1 MAVSGREYRWLIL
14 PIETKVRE
22 LDGKLLLAATAA
34 ERGWAVILGQV
45 ERIVGNTLHLPGVVL
60 EKDGYFGNPRIGP
73 FLASGKR
80 VCALDEEGLVYLNS
94 DDYCRRRLDRQ
105 NLHRL
110 DRVFVWGQQQSHDIL
125 EHVSGLEDKLV
136 LSGNPRFDLLRPELR
151 AYYAPAA
158 AQLNDH
164 FGQFV
169 LVNTN
174 FADCNHFMGADWVIA
189 NLRNNRFITNAEQE
203 ANERAFMKYQR
214 QILDHFVTLVRTLAT
229 SFPEHTIVVR
239 PHPSEDHGTWREA
252 TSSLNNVTVIH
263 EGDVNSW
270 LLAAAVSIRTVRL
283 FPAER
288 RQQQSRDN
296 RRDRYHR

>member
-1 MAVSGREYRWLIL
+1 MSTSA
-14 PIETKVRE
+14 
-22 LDGKLLLAATAA
+22 
-34 ERGWAVILGQV
+34 
-45 ERIVGNTLHLPGVVL
+45 
-60 EKDGYFGNPRIGP
+60 
-73 FLASGKR
+73 
-80 VCALDEEGLVYLNS
+80 
-94 DDYCRRRLDRQ
+94 
-105 NLHRL
+105 
-110 DRVFVWGQQQSHDIL
+110 
-125 EHVSGLEDKLV
+125 
-136 LSGNPRFDLLRPELR
+136 
-151 AYYAPAA
+151 
-158 AQLNDH
+158 

-270 LLAAAVSIRTVRL
+270 LLAAAVSIHNSCMTGIQGFLLERPTVAYE
-283 FPAER
+283 PVHSER
-288 RQQQSRDN
+288 FDYFLPNAVSSRAATTDEIATIVERHLKGPN
-296 RRDRYHR
+296 STTPKERSDRWKIAQRYLEGISGPLAADRIMDAMEGLERWGSLSCDPHSGQNFGIF